1 MPPALKPVGEKRYHV
16 TSEQVAEMQEL
27 RKSDPGQWT
36 IDRLAEKYECSTLFV
51 RIAAKNFEAG
61 KAHHERLDAVKDKW
75 GRKKMLARRD
85 RGRRKELWG
94 RDA

>member
-16 TSEQVAEMQEL
+16 TPEQVAEMQEL

-51 RIAAKNFEAG
+51 RIVAVAISMEGALKCVYRFGE
-61 KAHHERLDAVKDKW
+61 EQRLC
-75 GRKKMLARRD
+75 
-85 RGRRKELWG
+85 
-94 RDA
+94 

>member
-1 MPPALKPVGEKRYHV
+1 M
-16 TSEQVAEMQEL
+16 
-27 RKSDPGQWT
+27 
-36 IDRLAEKYECSTLFV
+36 FV
-51 RIAAKNFEAG
+51 RICAKNFEAG
-61 KAHHERLDAVKDKW
+61 KAHAERIEEVKKRW